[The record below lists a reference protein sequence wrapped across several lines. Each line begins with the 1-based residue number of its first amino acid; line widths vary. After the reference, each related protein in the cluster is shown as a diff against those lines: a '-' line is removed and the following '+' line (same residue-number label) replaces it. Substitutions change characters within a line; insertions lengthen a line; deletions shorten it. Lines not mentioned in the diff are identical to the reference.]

1 MKVVVYGPEKR
12 TGVLKDTHIVDVA
25 GALSKAGDPNAS
37 KFSSLQDLIEGG
49 RDLLDKLQSAVE
61 NLGEAGDEI
70 LHSSEETTL
79 HAPRVPGGRI
89 ACCGGNY
96 PAHAIAMAQRR
107 VERGEPNPIKG
118 DPSDY
123 VRERGFW
130 GFWKIDRES
139 LGHGGTMSYPERCT
153 YLDYEGECAVVIGR
167 PGKNIKAENIAD
179 HVWGVTLLGDWS
191 IRMSPEGGPLKFAL
205 QKNFDGCCSVGPC
218 ILVGDIDF
226 MKIDVETSV
235 NGEGRQ
241 KFVSGDMAF
250 SYAEYLQHLSQ
261 DFTFMPGD
269 MISGGTAEGTAMD
282 SSPTGDD
289 GKPVKDRFLKSGDIV
304 DISSPQIGVLRTHI
318 S

>member
-1 MKVVVYGPEKR
+1 MKVVIYGPEKR
-12 TGVLKDTHIVDVA
+12 TGILEGDHVIDIA
-25 GALSKAGDPNAS
+25 GALAKAGNGDAESFAN
-37 KFSSLQDLIEGG
+37 LQTLIEGG
-49 RDLLDKLQSAVE
+49 RSLLDKVHSATE
-61 NLGEAGDEI
+61 NLGEVGDDIIVSASGIE
-70 LHSSEETTL
+70 L

-107 VERGEPNPIKG
+107 VERGEPNPIEG
-118 DPSDY
+118 DPADY
-123 VRERGFW
+123 VRDRGFW

-139 LGHGGTMSYPERCT
+139 LGHEGKMSYPERCR
-153 YLDYEGECAVVIGR
+153 YLDYEGECAVVFGKA
-167 PGKNIKAENIAD
+167 GKNIKSSNISD

-218 ILVGDIDF
+218 IQVGDIDF
-226 MKIDVETSV
+226 MKVEVETRV

-250 SYAEYLQHLSQ
+250 SYGEYLEHLSK
-261 DFTFMPGD
+261 DFTFLPGD

-282 SSPTGDD
+282 SSPTGED
-289 GKPVKDRFLKSGDIV
+289 GKPVKDRFLKAGDV
-304 DISSPQIGVLRTHI
+304 VEISSPQIGVLRTHI
-318 S
+318 V